1 MFRNRCP
8 LIIHLVPFRLASPLD
23 FCQTKCYD
31 TYARQNRR

>member
-1 MFRNRCP
+1 MKKTALPGGLF
-8 LIIHLVPFRLASPLD
+8 FAAALD